1 MDERE
6 DAMQS
11 TNADSRLKV
20 SSSNKRPRAEDI
32 IEPKALFQNDPKKR
46 LCSQDISAT
55 PQRSIQSGNAKA
67 EVDITVIGASPIKNL
82 HNQNVDHTYDDAR
95 SV

>member
-1 MDERE
+1 MRE

-11 TNADSRLKV
+11 TNSDSRLKV

-32 IEPKALFQNDPKKR
+32 IEPKALFQNDPTKR

-55 PQRSIQSGNAKA
+55 PQKSIHSGNTKP
-67 EVDITVIGASPIKNL
+67 EVDITFIGASPIINL
-82 HNQNVDHTYDDAR
+82 HNQDVDHTYDDAR